1 MAVPYYGD
9 FAEDATVYIPFNT
22 FSSDDPSASVTVTNL
37 VNTDVHIHK
46 NGGTTQRNNA
56 AGITM
61 AVDYDSIT
69 GNHLITIDT
78 SDDTVVDF
86 WVAAGEYQVRVE
98 GTTIDGATINAW
110 VGAFSIERAGG
121 ALALL
126 KSGTYGLSA
135 IKTDTAAVLADT
147 GTDGVVVAAGSKTG
161 YTLAATT
168 GLGNQTANIT
178 GNLSGSVGSVT
189 GAVGSVTGA
198 VGSVAGNVDGSVAS
212 VTGAVTL
219 ANGAHG
225 GAAATITLSDYSD
238 FKATGF
244 STHSAA
250 DVKTAIEAGGGH
262 LALIKA
268 KTDNLPAD
276 PADDSDI
283 DTQLAAIAG
292 YIDTEITALIDELA
306 KVPKSDSN
314 VTWNATALASINAEV
329 DTALNTAIPAAPA
342 AGSMNAYTQQA
353 KFVIK
358 NKMEITED
366 GGATTIYKDDGT
378 TPYCTVAAAFSS
390 DSTTTTRKALE

>member
-1 MAVPYYGD
+1 MASQFP
-9 FAEDATVYIPFNT
+9 PKKNT
-22 FSSDDPSASVTVTNL
+22 AFTLYFTLYKNDGTIIANPGTITKKVSIDGAAVADITASVTEEDTTYGQCSVVL
-37 VNTDVHIHK
+37 ADSEM
-46 NGGTTQRNNA
+46 NGDA
-56 AGITM
+56 IWIYIK
-61 AVDYDSIT
+61 D
-69 GNHLITIDT
+69 DT
-78 SDDTVVDF
+78 SGCVPFTCTIYTAANLMDD
-86 WVAAGEYQVRVE
+86 
-98 GTTIDGATINAW
+98 
-110 VGAFSIERAGG
+110 
-121 ALALL
+121 
-126 KSGTYGLSA
+126 
-135 IKTDTAAVLADT
+135 IKTDTAAILADT

-161 YTLAATT
+161 FSLAADQSAVTVGTVTT
-168 GLGNQTANIT
+168 VGSVT
-178 GNLSGSVGSVT
+178 GAVGSVT

-212 VTGAVTL
+212 VTAGVTL

-225 GAAATITLSDYSD
+225 GAAAAITLADYSA

-262 LALIKA
+262 IALIKA

-292 YIDTEITALIDELA
+292 YIDTEITTLVTELA

-329 DTALNTAIPAAPA
+329 DTALNTAIPAAPT
-342 AGSMNAYTQQA
+342 AGSMNAYIQQV

-358 NKMEITED
+358 NKMEITEAD
-366 GGATTIYKDDGT
+366 GATTIYKDDGT
-378 TPYCTVAAAFSS
+378 TPYCSVAAAFSS
-390 DSTTTTRKALE
+390 DSTTTTRKALA